1 MAIDFNTTLGKTRL
15 LSADLDESALLLND
29 EILNG
34 YLALNA
40 DNPYRAAA
48 DALDAV
54 ATSAT
59 LLDRKIR
66 TQDLQTDGP
75 AVAAE
80 LRKKAAALREQ
91 ADLALYLAEG
101 SHFEVIG
108 GPETYA
114 EAAEHGYLW

>member
-1 MAIDFNTTLGKTRL
+1 MPDYTTPLGKTRL
-15 LSADLDESALLLND
+15 LSADLDESAPLLSD
-29 EILNG
+29 EILSG
-34 YLALNA
+34 YLALHA

-48 DALDAV
+48 DALDAM

-66 TQDLQTDGP
+66 SQDLQTDGP
-75 AVAAE
+75 AVATE
-80 LRKKAAALREQ
+80 LRKKAASLREE
-91 ADLALYLAEG
+91 ADAALYLLEG

-114 EAAEHGYLW
+114 EAAEQGSLW